1 MEDVYVI
8 IFKLTRYYLNINYLV
23 MLIIMDSHLI
33 YYLNLISKL
42 TDILTYIDLN
52 FQEDDISSY
61 IKECK
66 SLCVNKVKSE
76 PLVELFLSELK
87 HELLNEQLNEK
98 LNKRL
103 NRKLQEKLLADTTIT
118 VLNPSNGEEPSFSDE
133 TKQEILQT
141 DPQTDPDSI
150 TLEEVS
156 EVSLVPVT
164 QEDMELKEHIDSL
177 SSLISI
183 QPNSI
188 TPDTFDTF
196 GSGLAKLFRGEPSNI
211 PVQSPP
217 IRDTQIKN
225 EINLIN
231 TNINFEIKKK
241 NEQ

>member
-103 NRKLQEKLLADTTIT
+103 NKRLNDRLQEKLQET
-118 VLNPSNGEEPSFSDE
+118 VLNPSNEEPSFSDE
-133 TKQEILQT
+133 TTSQK
-141 DPQTDPDSI
+141 DPDSI
-150 TLEEVS
+150 TLEEVP
-156 EVSLVPVT
+156 EVSLAPVT
-164 QEDMELKEHIDSL
+164 QEDIELKEHIDSL

-211 PVQSPP
+211 TVQSPP
-217 IRDTQIKN
+217 MRDTQIKN